1 MSSLDPRTV
10 RQALYV
16 AVAVAFAA
24 LMFFVF
30 GEEAGDA
37 SAIVSLIPVALVAAF
52 FGTRSGLIATA
63 LAFPFNT
70 FVFDYLSGIRN
81 EDGPVTEA
89 RALITLSLVIVSWV
103 FGRYHILTQRVE
115 QYERIEE
122 DSDRARHRSEER
134 LRQFLS
140 AAPLPIFR
148 FSRSG
153 RLLELH
159 GDNPLE
165 RTMDKADYL
174 YRHLAD
180 FLPADFADSLA
191 QATERAI
198 DTGGIQVVVGEVDFG
213 QGSQTYEVSLSPA
226 GEEVIG
232 IATDIT
238 AQIVLKDQEA
248 YAEGVRTRD
257 AFVAAVA
264 HELRTPLTAIL
275 GFTGELSD
283 NYHRFADSE
292 RRELLDT
299 VSEEAHRLRRRIDD
313 LIVAANVDGGKVKL
327 STEGFDL
334 VEATHEVVAALQAT
348 NVRVIGEG
356 TRVVA
361 DESRTRHV
369 IRNLIGNAI
378 THGGDAVFVTI
389 ESGADSARLV
399 VNDDGSGTGLE
410 LREDLFEPYKTASQ
424 AETQPDRQG
433 LGLVV
438 ARQLA
443 RLMDGDVAYQ
453 RKNGLSSLI
462 LTLPKAK

>member
-1 MSSLDPRTV
+1 MSSLDPRKV
-10 RQALYV
+10 RQALYI

-30 GEEAGDA
+30 GEQAGDA
-37 SAIVSLIPVALVAAF
+37 SAIVSLVPVALVAAF

-70 FVFDYLSGIRN
+70 FVFDYLSGVRN

-115 QYERIEE
+115 QYERSEE
-122 DSDRARHRSEER
+122 DTDRARHRSEER

-165 RTMDKADYL
+165 RAMDKADYL

-180 FLPADFADSLA
+180 FLPADFADSLTR
-191 QATERAI
+191 ATERAI
-198 DTGGIQVVVGEVDFG
+198 DTGEIQLVVGEVNFG

-238 AQIVLKDQEA
+238 TQIVLKDQEA

-264 HELRTPLTAIL
+264 HELRTPLAAII
-275 GFTGELSD
+275 GFTEELSD
-283 NYHRFADSE
+283 NYHRFAESE

-299 VSEEAHRLRRRIDD
+299 VSEEAHRLRYRIDD

-356 TRVVA
+356 TRVNA

-389 ESGADSARLV
+389 EAGVDSARLV

-424 AETQPDRQG
+424 AETQPDRKG

-443 RLMDGDVAYQ
+443 RLMDGDVEYQ

-462 LTLPKAK
+462 LTLPKTK